1 MGLVDLGLDDLAA
14 TAMTEGTLKS
24 PHFPAWAARDLA
36 RAYVLL
42 ANYAHDLGREELA
55 FSAYHQSAQI
65 NPNTA
70 AFKRLVFLASRRE
83 DYRLAVAF
91 WARSVGLEDNQAGI
105 HSNLGQV
112 YAQHLRDFR
121 QALHHFGHAVQYDP
135 RQRQE
140 LLPWDE
146 MAQENLKL

>member
-42 ANYAHDLGREELA
+42 ANYAYDLGREELA
-55 FSAYHQSAQI
+55 FSAYQQASQI

-70 AFKRLVFLASRRE
+70 ASN
-83 DYRLAVAF
+83 RLAF
-91 WARSVGLEDNQAGI
+91 FGLSPGR
-105 HSNLGQV
+105 L
-112 YAQHLRDFR
+112 
-121 QALHHFGHAVQYDP
+121 
-135 RQRQE
+135 
-140 LLPWDE
+140 
-146 MAQENLKL
+146 